1 MRQIKIHGQS
11 CTCMIKNGYHE
22 PKSKLSIFFFFF
34 LGYHLGTLKWFST
47 PSYPHLHFSSCTAP
61 VLPTRDPVIPSSFL
75 LPFALNSTKPS
86 VNSNPFA
93 VLLNFTYAIS
103 GHLCPN
109 QYTSCVQVDGL
120 PKPKNKKKMKE

>member
-1 MRQIKIHGQS
+1 M
-11 CTCMIKNGYHE
+11 
-22 PKSKLSIFFFFF
+22 
-34 LGYHLGTLKWFST
+34 
-47 PSYPHLHFSSCTAP
+47 
-61 VLPTRDPVIPSSFL
+61 IPSSFL